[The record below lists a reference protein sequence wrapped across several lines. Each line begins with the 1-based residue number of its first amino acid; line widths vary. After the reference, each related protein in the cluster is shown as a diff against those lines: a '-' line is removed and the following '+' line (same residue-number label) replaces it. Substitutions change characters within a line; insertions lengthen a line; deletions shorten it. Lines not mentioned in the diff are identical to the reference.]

1 MKFSHALNFHQIR
14 NPPTLMV
21 FEHWEHCHVLMP
33 VDIMHILVAKPTCLL
48 KINLKQIFRKLKVQ
62 KQMQRN

>member
-1 MKFSHALNFHQIR
+1 
-14 NPPTLMV
+14 MV

-62 KQMQRN
+62 KQMQRNYMFYSRLIELLLD